1 MVCGRDGALIIG
13 TGKRLT
19 MTGRN
24 VFEIRFFL
32 ESDIK
37 IDVYIYNY
45 IYIASLDGFQKS
57 IFPNNY
63 LYTMGDLKLWI
74 FLNLIIALKPGS
86 DEIRFR
92 N

>member
-37 IDVYIYNY
+37 IDVYIYII
-45 IYIASLDGFQKS
+45 IYI
-57 IFPNNY
+57 
-63 LYTMGDLKLWI
+63 
-74 FLNLIIALKPGS
+74 
-86 DEIRFR
+86 
-92 N
+92 